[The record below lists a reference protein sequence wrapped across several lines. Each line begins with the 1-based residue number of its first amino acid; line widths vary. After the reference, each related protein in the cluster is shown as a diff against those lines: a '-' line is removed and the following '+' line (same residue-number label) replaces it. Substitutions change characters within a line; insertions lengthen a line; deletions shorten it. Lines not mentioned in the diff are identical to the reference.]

1 MSVHTNTVQKIFS
14 ILLFFISPALLS
26 AHGGDDVCV
35 VCKHLDGSQPKPAP
49 SFDVLKVDVPDWV
62 FNHPDD
68 CFVGVSLPLHD
79 AILAEQQA
87 LMFAGMI
94 ASRHDSIDDSSISM
108 VSYNDGDIYQTTS
121 RSGRVS
127 FDIPTDYKIVEKEIL
142 SDGCLAILVR
152 FSFGDGI
159 RKMTYEY
166 RDDFTSYHRNDSLS
180 FDEGFKTE
188 CFSTDNF
195 RINCMSELDLTST
208 YCVYYN
214 DLKETY
220 NCNAKVP
227 CEYQYTARDE
237 QPRSIKGFLPNG
249 TTSFNIPVIGNI
261 GYTLWREFAYNEI
274 ELAVIRDTN
283 HYSSPDLIAAKTN
296 QAIFDKKIT
305 FETDGW
311 DNVYEYIVVRF
322 DFKNKEE
329 E

>member
-1 MSVHTNTVQKIFS
+1 MSIYANTVQKTLS
-14 ILLFFISPALLS
+14 ILLFFIFPALLS
-26 AHGGDDVCV
+26 AHDGEDVCV
-35 VCKHLDGSQPKPAP
+35 VYKHLDGSQPKPAP

-79 AILAEQQA
+79 ATLAEQQA
-87 LMFAGMI
+87 LMFAGMV

-108 VSYNDGDIYQTTS
+108 VSYNDGDVYQRT

-127 FDIPTDYKIVEKEIL
+127 FDIPTDYQIIEKEFL

-152 FSFGDGI
+152 FSFSDGI

-166 RDDFTSYHRNDSLS
+166 RDDFSSYHRNDSLS
-180 FDEGFKTE
+180 FDEGFMAE

-195 RINCMSELDLTST
+195 RITCMSELDSTST

-214 DLKETY
+214 DLKETC

-237 QPRSIKGFLPNG
+237 QPRSINGSLPDG
-249 TTSFNIPVIGNI
+249 ITSFNIPIIGNT
-261 GYTLWREFAYNEI
+261 GYTLWRKFVYNEI
-274 ELAVIRDTN
+274 ESAVIRGTN
-283 HYSSPDLIAAKTN
+283 CYSSPDPIAAKTN
-296 QAIFDKKIT
+296 QAIWDKKIT
-305 FETDGW
+305 FEMGGW
-311 DNVYEYIVVRF
+311 DNVYEYVVVRY
-322 DFKNKEE
+322 DFRNKVRE
-329 E
+329 